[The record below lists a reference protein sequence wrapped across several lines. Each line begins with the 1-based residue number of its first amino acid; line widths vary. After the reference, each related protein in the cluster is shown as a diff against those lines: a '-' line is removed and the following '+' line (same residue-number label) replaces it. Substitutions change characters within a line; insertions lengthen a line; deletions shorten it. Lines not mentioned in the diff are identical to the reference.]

1 MNEKKSTFKK
11 IVSLGG
17 IVLLLIGITAAS
29 IYLGPSINYED
40 KNLSKSFF
48 DKHYSNIKR
57 LDIDFV
63 KYSKVN
69 KVTSNGYVFSTD
81 IVKNM
86 SNKTVNKTSD
96 NICTGEQQFIIDI
109 KLKKL
114 LFVEDEVKEFGLKK
128 SYEAAESCLNYLFVN
143 RN

>member
-17 IVLLLIGITAAS
+17 IVLLLIGIAAAS
-29 IYLGPSINYED
+29 MFFGPSINYED

-57 LDIDFV
+57 LNIDFV

-96 NICTGEQQFIIDI
+96 NICNGEQQFIIDI